1 MASPHPERVRFDPT
15 IPNAGRITDYFLGGK
30 DNFATDRAA
39 AQAAL
44 SIAPELPAVA
54 RRGAGSSAAP
64 CASWSEAGIRQ
75 FVDIG
80 CGLPT
85 QGNVHQI
92 RAAIAPDARVVYVDN
107 DPMVVVHAQ
116 ALLKENN
123 PATVIEADIRD
134 PERLLAHPGAHRHD
148 RLRPS
153 PWRSCC
159 SPVLTDL
166 SDDVAGHADHRPALQ
181 KAVAPGSYLAL
192 SHAVSDLCPEE
203 TARLAALFQDSGS
216 ITGPRRANLRTKA
229 EVELFF
235 DGLKPGRAGRRLHPG
250 VAAGGQ
256 VLHRPDSVWVVG
268 GVARKE

>member
-44 SIAPELPAVA
+44 SIAPELPAMSREG
-54 RRGAGSSAAP
+54 RRFLGRAVRFLV
-64 CASWSEAGIRQ
+64 ETGIRQ

-85 QGNVHQI
+85 QGSVHQI
-92 RAAIAPDARVVYVDN
+92 LRGIAPEARVVYVDN

-116 ALLKENN
+116 ALLKENT
-123 PATVIEADIRD
+123 PATVVEADIRD
-134 PERLLAHPGAHRHD
+134 PERLLAHPGLTDMIDLDEPVAI
-148 RLRPS
+148 LLFS
-153 PWRSCC
+153 
-159 SPVLTDL
+159 VLTDL
-166 SDDVAGHADHRPALQ
+166 SDDVEVMQVLAALQ

-192 SHAVSDLCPEE
+192 SHAVSDLCPER

-235 DGLKPGRAGRRLHPG
+235 DGLRPVDPG
-250 VAAGGQ
+250 VVYIPEWRPEGA
-256 VLHRPDSVWVVG
+256 VPHRPDSVWVVG
-268 GVARKE
+268 GVALKE